1 MVNGGLLWSDD
12 LLVWA
17 PYPAGLPGGITSLAI
32 DRTEHPPAVHVGTNG
47 RVVVARE
54 RGTLITDA
62 TGLPVESR
70 SQQLTVV
77 TDATGDRWVYLG
89 SWAWSVWR
97 AKLS

>member
-1 MVNGGLLWSDD
+1 
-12 LLVWA
+12 
-17 PYPAGLPGGITSLAI
+17 
-32 DRTEHPPAVHVGTNG
+32 VGTNG